1 MLDKAWRLVA
11 FKKGRRMPAGR
22 MASSRPPVVVGE
34 GGYNNLVSMSDYP
47 DRGFTFS
54 NMNLPHPANTNLVL
68 SGFVEG
74 LIVVTVGE
82 GEV

>member
-22 MASSRPPVVVGE
+22 MALSRPPVVVGE

-47 DRGFTFS
+47 DKGYTFS
-54 NMNLPHPANTNLVL
+54 NMNLPGTANSSLTLD
-68 SGFVEG
+68 SFIEG
-74 LIVVTVGE
+74 LTIVTVKE